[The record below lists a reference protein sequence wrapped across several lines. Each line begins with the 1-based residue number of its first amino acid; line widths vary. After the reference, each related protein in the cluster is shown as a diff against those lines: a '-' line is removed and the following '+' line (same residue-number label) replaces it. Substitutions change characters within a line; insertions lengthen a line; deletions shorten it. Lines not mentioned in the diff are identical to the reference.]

1 MGGNH
6 MKLSWGIIGLGQ
18 LANEWIAPAIRAS
31 NNGQLVACAD
41 SIVERADQ
49 FGSFHGIDHVYY
61 SYEKLIEDTQVEA
74 VYVATPNALHHPI
87 VLAAARARK
96 HVLCQKPMAFTAR
109 EAEEMLNVCDGA
121 GITLRIGLHL
131 RFQRI
136 LQASSDY
143 IRQGSIGTVR
153 EVSVQRYAPLHEA
166 RASGWRH
173 ELALAGAGALADV
186 GVHVIDFVQWIIGDQ
201 IRRVFAFAYPGRVS
215 RRPDETTTL
224 LLEFENGC
232 QASIR
237 CSRKMPIAA
246 NDLQIFGTGGMLATG
261 PLRGVDTHRLRIRT
275 PGESHEMEYPAENL
289 YFREVEAFAD
299 AVTGKMTPAATGGDG
314 LRLVRVTEALIR
326 SLETGSAISL

>member
-1 MGGNH
+1 

-18 LANEWIAPAIRAS
+18 LANEWIAPAIRVS

-41 SIVERADQ
+41 SIVERANQ
-49 FGSFHGIDHVYY
+49 FGSIHGIDHVYD

-96 HVLCQKPMAFTAR
+96 HVLCQKPMALTAR
-109 EAEEMLNVCDGA
+109 EAEEMLNVCDRA

-131 RFQRI
+131 RFQGI

-143 IRQGSIGTVR
+143 VRKGSIGTVR
-153 EVSVQRYAPLHEA
+153 EVSVQRYAPIHEA

-237 CSRKMPIAA
+237 CSREMPIAA
-246 NDLQIFGTGGMLATG
+246 NDLQIFGTGGMLTTG
-261 PLRGVDTHRLRIRT
+261 PLRGVDAHRLRIRT
-275 PGESHEMEYPAENL
+275 PSESYEMEYPAENL

-299 AVTGKMTPAATGGDG
+299 AVTGKMTPAATGEDG

-326 SLETGSAISL
+326 SLETGSAIPL